1 MGAYAPLPW
10 AASDLA
16 EQTMAEVI
24 QPAVDAMRRRGT
36 PYQGL
41 LYAGLSLTAAGIR
54 VVEFN
59 ARFGDPETQVVLDR
73 LAPQRSPLAPLLAA
87 AAAGDL
93 AGAAP
98 LEWRPG
104 AAVVVVIAAEGYP
117 ENPVKGDTITGA
129 ERAGETHAYLLHA
142 GTARDATGA
151 LVTAGGRVLNA
162 VGSGPDVAT
171 ARARAYELAATVSL
185 RGGWYRRDIAARRK

>member
-10 AASDLA
+10 APADLTGQA
-16 EQTMAEVI
+16 MAEVI
-24 QPAVDAMRRRGT
+24 QPAVDTMRRRGT

-41 LYAGLSLTAAGIR
+41 LYAGLSLTRAGIR

-73 LAPQRSPLAPLLAA
+73 LDPESSPLGPLLAA
-87 AAAGDL
+87 AATGDL
-93 AGAAP
+93 DGAAP

-117 ENPVKGDTITGA
+117 EAPVKGDEIIGT

-142 GTARDATGA
+142 GTARDAKGA
-151 LVTAGGRVLNA
+151 LVSAGGRVLNA
-162 VGSGPDVAT
+162 VGSGPDVAA
-171 ARARAYELAATVSL
+171 ARAHAYELAATVSL
-185 RGGWYRRDIAARRK
+185 RGGWYRRDIAARL

>member
-1 MGAYAPLPW
+1 
-10 AASDLA
+10 
-16 EQTMAEVI
+16 MAEVI

-41 LYAGLSLTAAGIR
+41 LYAGLALTAAGIR

-73 LAPQRSPLAPLLAA
+73 LGTPLAPLLAA
-87 AAAGDL
+87 AAAGEL
-93 AGAAP
+93 AGAAR

-117 ENPVKGDTITGA
+117 ADPVKGDEITGA
-129 ERAGETHAYLLHA
+129 ERPGEEHAYLLHA
-142 GTARDATGA
+142 GTARNPKGA

-162 VGSGPDVAT
+162 VGSGPDVAA
-171 ARARAYELAATVSL
+171 ARARAYELAGTVSL
-185 RGGWYRRDIAARRK
+185 RGGWYRRDIAARL

>member
-1 MGAYAPLPW
+1 
-10 AASDLA
+10 
-16 EQTMAEVI
+16 
-24 QPAVDAMRRRGT
+24 MRRRGT

-41 LYAGLSLTAAGIR
+41 LYAGLALTSAGTR

-73 LAPQRSPLAPLLAA
+73 LSSPLAPLLAA

-104 AAVVVVIAAEGYP
+104 AAVVVVIAARRLSRGP
-117 ENPVKGDTITGA
+117 GRGDEIIGT
-129 ERAGETHAYLLHA
+129 ERPGHDHAYLLHA
-142 GTARDATGA
+142 GTARDAKGA

-162 VGSGPDVAT
+162 VGSGPDVAA
-171 ARARAYELAATVSL
+171 ARARAYELAAMAL
-185 RGGWYRRDIAARRK
+185 RAAGSAVT